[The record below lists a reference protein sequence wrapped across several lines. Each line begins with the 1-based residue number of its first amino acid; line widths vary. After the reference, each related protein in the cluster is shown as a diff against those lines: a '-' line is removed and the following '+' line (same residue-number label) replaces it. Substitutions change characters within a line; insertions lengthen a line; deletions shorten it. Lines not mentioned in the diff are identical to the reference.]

1 MGQKKNQRS
10 NLGAAESTAG
20 GKQKHTRW
28 SLSGGAAQE
37 VSGGGGAMPRSTKLP
52 AFSLH
57 LSQPIPALRSLSLSV
72 YSLVWSVEPALLR
85 RSAKKK
91 GCVLGQGAQ

>member
-1 MGQKKNQRS
+1 LNYWKDIIWIIR
-10 NLGAAESTAG
+10 TAVSQSINNPG
-20 GKQKHTRW
+20 W
-28 SLSGGAAQE
+28 SLSGGAAQ

>member
-1 MGQKKNQRS
+1 
-10 NLGAAESTAG
+10 
-20 GKQKHTRW
+20 
-28 SLSGGAAQE
+28 

-72 YSLVWSVEPALLR
+72 WSLPALLLAWAGR
-85 RSAKKK
+85 T
-91 GCVLGQGAQ
+91 Q

>member
-1 MGQKKNQRS
+1 M
-10 NLGAAESTAG
+10 
-20 GKQKHTRW
+20 
-28 SLSGGAAQE
+28 
-37 VSGGGGAMPRSTKLP
+37 SGGGGAMPRSTKLP

-85 RSAKKK
+85 LRRSAKKK